1 MQHPLLVPLFQAGK
15 EPLPPGMTE
24 EDRAN
29 MMQVKKYQNYMTAGM
44 ESCVG
49 KTTMAGVAGASALTL
64 LSCILS
70 LKPSLRCCHRWILF
84 HDVYVVRV

>member
-1 MQHPLLVPLFQAGK
+1 MQSPLLAPLFPTGK

-29 MMQVKKYQNYMTAGM
+29 MMQMKKYQDYMTAGM

-49 KTTMAGVAGASALTL
+49 KTTMAGAFGKYAL
-64 LSCILS
+64 
-70 LKPSLRCCHRWILF
+70 PSLILCF
-84 HDVYVVRV
+84 HLTFS